1 LASFLLN
8 LTFAAHAKTSQP
20 NIIFLLTDDQRWDT
34 LGVYGNNFVQ
44 TPYLDG
50 LAKAGVVFDNMFV
63 TTSICAPSRASI
75 LTGQYVRRHGVL
87 DFQTELTAEQLSQ
100 SYLGVLKNAG
110 YKVAFIGK
118 WGVGNPPEAF
128 FDFDRSFPGQGQ
140 YKVIRDGEERHLTS
154 VMGDQAIEFL
164 ETVNSDIPFCL
175 SVSFKA
181 PHVQDSY
188 DLGEEP
194 FPFDPHL
201 NDLYAGINIPPPAAA
216 ECSLFQR
223 LPLFLQNSEN
233 RMRWAVRFWGP
244 DRFQES
250 IKGYYRLISGVDI
263 VVGRILDTLS
273 RTQLAENTILVFTGD
288 NGFFLGEYGLAGKWL
303 PHEVSIRVPLV
314 IFDPRLSPVSRNV
327 HRSEMVLNIDLAPT
341 ILELAN
347 LSPPEVM
354 QGRSLVPLL
363 RGDSVAWRK
372 EFFYEHLFK
381 HPRIPPTEAVRTEEW
396 KYIRYLESDPLY
408 EELYNLREDPEE
420 TRNLATFSDL
430 QGQLIQMRRHWEM
443 WCEQAK

>member
-1 LASFLLN
+1 
-8 LTFAAHAKTSQP
+8 
-20 NIIFLLTDDQRWDT
+20 
-34 LGVYGNNFVQ
+34 
-44 TPYLDG
+44 
-50 LAKAGVVFDNMFV
+50 
-63 TTSICAPSRASI
+63 
-75 LTGQYVRRHGVL
+75 
-87 DFQTELTAEQLSQ
+87 
-100 SYLGVLKNAG
+100 
-110 YKVAFIGK
+110 
-118 WGVGNPPEAF
+118 
-128 FDFDRSFPGQGQ
+128 
-140 YKVIRDGEERHLTS
+140 
-154 VMGDQAIEFL
+154 
-164 ETVNSDIPFCL
+164 
-175 SVSFKA
+175 
-181 PHVQDSY
+181 
-188 DLGEEP
+188 
-194 FPFDPHL
+194 
-201 NDLYAGINIPPPAAA
+201 
-216 ECSLFQR
+216 
-223 LPLFLQNSEN
+223 
-233 RMRWAVRFWGP
+233 MRWAVRFWGP